1 MAGLSMSGWRTSALD
16 TARALSFAAFLWLS
30 AVIYSTLLLI
40 LFPVLPRQHL
50 QRLVLQW
57 EHAVLWALRTLC
69 GLSYRVTGLE
79 HLQSGQGHG
88 QGRIIFSNHQSAWE
102 TIALGPLLPTPQTWV
117 TKRELLLIPFFGWA
131 LALFRPIAIDRSAGR
146 QAMKQLLS
154 VGAERLALGHS
165 VVIFPEGTRVA
176 PGKLKRF
183 GIGGAMLAAC
193 TGVPVVPI
201 AHNAGC
207 FWGRNQ
213 LRKRPGMIDVVI
225 GPPIAT
231 KGLSASAINALA
243 EDWIST
249 AATALI
255 QKTDCPSASD

>member
-1 MAGLSMSGWRTSALD
+1 MSGWQTSALD

-40 LFPVLPRQHL
+40 LFPLLPRQHL

-57 EHAVLWALRTLC
+57 EHAVLWALRRLC
-69 GLSYRVTGLE
+69 GLGYRVTGLE
-79 HLQSGQGHG
+79 HLQACHG
-88 QGRIIFSNHQSAWE
+88 QGQIIFSNHQSAWE

-117 TKRELLLIPFFGWA
+117 TKRELLLVPFFGWA

-146 QAMKQLLS
+146 RAMRQLLT

-165 VVIFPEGTRVA
+165 IVIFPEGTRVT

-183 GIGGAMLAAC
+183 GIGGALLAAR

-213 LRKRPGMIDVVI
+213 LRKRPGIIDVVI
-225 GPPIAT
+225 GPPIET

-243 EDWIST
+243 EDWIS
-249 AATALI
+249 AAVTALV
-255 QKTDCPSASD
+255 QKTDCMPASD

>member
-1 MAGLSMSGWRTSALD
+1 MSGWRTSALD
-16 TARALSFAAFLWLS
+16 TARALCFAAFLWLS

-40 LFPVLPRQHL
+40 LFPLLPRQRL

-57 EHAVLWALRTLC
+57 EHAVLWALRRLC

-79 HLQSGQGHG
+79 HLQSDQG

-146 QAMKQLLS
+146 QAMKQLLT

-176 PGKLKRF
+176 PGELKRF
-183 GIGGAMLAAC
+183 GIGGAMLAAR
-193 TGVPVVPI
+193 TGMPVVPI

-207 FWGRNQ
+207 FWGRKQ
-213 LRKRPGMIDVVI
+213 LRKRPGIIDVLI
-225 GPPIAT
+225 GPPIET

-243 EDWIST
+243 EGWIRA

-255 QKTDCPSASD
+255 QDADRPSASD